1 MDHDAADRAGDF
13 GPIYL
18 PALQR
23 IRTLWLDLEPLVE
36 TTSYD
41 DTVSP
46 TELHVELA
54 DGLAT
59 ADAAR
64 LDIQW
69 SERDM
74 YSFHYVDTADVNWRF
89 DRHPNTHSPARH
101 FHPPPDAAT
110 SGAES
115 SCIEVSEVS
124 LVTRAVH
131 AMWRAAYDNDD
142 VGRLNSRSNP
152 P

>member
-1 MDHDAADRAGDF
+1 MNGDDRAGEF

-23 IRTLWLDLEPLVE
+23 IRNLWLEIEPLVE

-41 DTVSP
+41 DPISP
-46 TELHVELA
+46 SELHIEMS
-54 DGLAT
+54 DGLGT

-64 LDIQW
+64 FDIQW
-69 SERDM
+69 SELEM
-74 YSFHYVDTADVNWRF
+74 YSFHYVDTEDVNWRF
-89 DRHPNTHSPARH
+89 DRHPNTHSPEIH
-101 FHPPPDAAT
+101 FHPPPEASTAT
-110 SGAES
+110 AEPS
-115 SCIEVSEVS
+115 NIDVTEVS

-131 AMWRAAYDNDD
+131 AMWRAVYDLDD
-142 VGRLNSRSNP
+142 LSRLNSFSNP